1 MTWYCLVNIHC
12 IVISIIHVTGQYLI
26 MHALLLIILMFCDS
40 AVVLR
45 HILLS
50 LSSAP
55 RRCTRAT
62 PNPNSGITEYYRKH
76 SG

>member
-12 IVISIIHVTGQYLI
+12 IVINIIHVTGQYLI